1 MSVYIFPHPDLPERN
16 GMTLRDYFAGQAMIS
31 LISIHTNENS
41 ASEHYDFEYECVA
54 TEAYAL
60 ADAMLS
66 ARIAP

>member
-1 MSVYIFPHPDLPERN
+1 
-16 GMTLRDYFAGQAMIS
+16 MTLRDYYAGQAMIA
-31 LISIHTNENS
+31 LIPIHTNEKS

-66 ARIAP
+66 GRIAP